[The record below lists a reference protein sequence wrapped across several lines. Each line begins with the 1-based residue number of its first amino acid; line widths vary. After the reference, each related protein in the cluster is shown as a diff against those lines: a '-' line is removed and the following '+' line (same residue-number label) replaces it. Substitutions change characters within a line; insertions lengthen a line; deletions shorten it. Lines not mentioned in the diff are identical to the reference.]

1 MFITNIL
8 CNKFITQH
16 GMYICISNTY
26 TYPSNFCYIIQNQNT
41 WNVGKTHIS
50 IQLFLSSKN
59 DQTIE
64 FCKTLISKV

>member
-41 WNVGKTHIS
+41 WKVGKNTYLNTVVS
-50 IQLFLSSKN
+50 FLKKRSEN
-59 DQTIE
+59 
-64 FCKTLISKV
+64 